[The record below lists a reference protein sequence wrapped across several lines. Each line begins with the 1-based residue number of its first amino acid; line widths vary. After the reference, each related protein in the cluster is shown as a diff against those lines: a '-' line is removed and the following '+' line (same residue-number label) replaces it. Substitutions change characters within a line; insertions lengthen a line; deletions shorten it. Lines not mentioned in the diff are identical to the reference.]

1 MRIKK
6 LLVVLIVTL
15 LFLVMGILLVAG
27 GKKEEKKKEE
37 LIGKRVEITVW
48 CMAFD
53 PHVNGFNNVIEA
65 FHKKNPDIKVIL
77 EPQPGQAEMVSKM
90 RSALS
95 AGKGAH
101 AFTTPGT
108 TITEWVVP
116 GNLQPV
122 SPDVVTTDQVK
133 RNFLPENYIQCHIN
147 EQIWA
152 IGIPDPPGDAGIIVN
167 VDHLKEA
174 GLPVLTKFESRQQL
188 IDYATKLA
196 KYENGKLVRGGLS
209 FQESNDPMFFYSY
222 IASIGGKFWD
232 NDKQKFTLQT
242 PQAKKVLQ
250 FFYDLFY
257 KYRVDDVELPDTLSA
272 LSQNLTSMGF
282 MWPEFLP
289 FAESLY
295 PDLDFEFIMKPA
307 FEGKT
312 SEKPP
317 LFNHTDTWNVVV
329 PKYVSGVEKDALFK
343 FLKFLISEEGQLL
356 FLEANPGLSPLKS
369 LVFNHDYYKTGK
381 GKYLAP
387 VIEAM
392 KTGQYRYWG
401 PFIDADI
408 MLYDILW
415 PNMDACFHKQLTVDE
430 ALAKMEKELNEQ
442 DARTRAKYPDAP
454 KTIIYYDSLPP
465 GLEL

>member
-1 MRIKK
+1 MKKKRIW
-6 LLVVLIVTL
+6 LVSLIAVVLL
-15 LFLVMGILLVAG
+15 MAGLFLIAG
-27 GKKEEKKKEE
+27 GKKEKEKAIPVKE
-37 LIGKRVEITVW
+37 KVEITIW

-53 PHVNGFNNVIEA
+53 PHVNGFTNVIEA
-65 FHKKNPDIKVIL
+65 FHKKQTDISVNL

-101 AFTTPGT
+101 GFTTPGT

-116 GNLQPV
+116 GSLQPV
-122 SPDVVTTDQVK
+122 SPDVVTTEQVK
-133 RNFLPENYIQCHIN
+133 RDFLPENYIQCHID

-174 GLPVLTKFESRQQL
+174 GLPVLTKFES
-188 IDYATKLA
+188 IDQVLTYAKKLER
-196 KYENGKLVRGGLS
+196 YEGGKLIRGGLS

-222 IASIGGKFWD
+222 VVDNGGKFW
-232 NDKQKFTLQT
+232 NNERQRFSLKT
-242 PQAKKVLQ
+242 PEAREVLQ

-257 KYRVDDVELPDTLSA
+257 KHKVDSVELPDTLSA

-295 PDLDFEFIMKPA
+295 PDLDFEFIMKPPV
-307 FEGKT
+307 
-312 SEKPP
+312 KPGQKP
-317 LFNHTDTWNVVV
+317 VFNHTDTWNVVV
-329 PKYVSGVEKDALFK
+329 PNYVSGAERDATFE
-343 FLKFLISEEGQLL
+343 FLRFLISEEGQLL

-369 LVFNHDYYKTGK
+369 LVFEHEYYRTGK

-392 KTGQYRYWG
+392 KAGQYRYWG

-415 PNMDACFHKQLTVDE
+415 PNMDALFHNQVTVDE
-430 ALAKMEKELNEQ
+430 CLAKMEKELNEQ
-442 DARTRAKYPDAP
+442 DSRTRAKYPDAP